1 MSRLLVHQETGFRHQ
16 HSRNHNDRQSAF
28 HNCIWG
34 FRRRPIPLVNLRG
47 QVTLSQLHSPVAFL
61 PQEHFAP
68 WGVGTAVELW
78 VVKSMGME
86 VISDMF
92 EDRKGNE
99 WE

>member
-1 MSRLLVHQETGFRHQ
+1 
-16 HSRNHNDRQSAF
+16 
-28 HNCIWG
+28 
-34 FRRRPIPLVNLRG
+34 
-47 QVTLSQLHSPVAFL
+47 VAFL

-99 WE
+99 WENLG